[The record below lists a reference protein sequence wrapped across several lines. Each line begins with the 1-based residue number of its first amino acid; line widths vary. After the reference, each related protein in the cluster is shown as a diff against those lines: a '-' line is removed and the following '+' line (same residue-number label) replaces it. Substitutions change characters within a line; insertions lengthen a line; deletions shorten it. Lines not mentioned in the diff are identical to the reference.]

1 MKNILKEIKNDIIS
15 KGDEP
20 NVDNLEQYISQDKI
34 FCIFFYSKLIPDSP
48 SVLSSLKIINTSD
61 NLKLVL
67 CICEESEE
75 DYKAS
80 LAQINNISCI
90 ILKYESKNRDEF
102 INNFNIISLPSMIVL
117 NKFGVPMEMLNKE
130 KIQSLNENDIEG
142 WKNKYIIPNMY
153 KNRLPELGDKLR
165 ISNHQHELVFSDNS
179 MKGYGMSG
187 WICDLCKKHFNYNIS
202 NFFCSLCGFDACD
215 VCINKYRID

>member
-34 FCIFFYSKLIPDSP
+34 FCIFFYSKLIPDSTN
-48 SVLSSLKIINTSD
+48 VLSSLKTINASD
-61 NLKLVL
+61 NIKLVL
-67 CICEESEE
+67 CICEENEE

-80 LAQINNISCI
+80 LEQINNISCI

-102 INNFNIISLPSMIVL
+102 INNYNIISLPSMIVL

-130 KIQSLNENDIEG
+130 RIQSLNENDIEG
-142 WKNKYIIPNMY
+142 WKNKFIIPNMY

-165 ISNHQHELVFSDNS
+165 ISNHQHELVFSDNL
-179 MKGYGMSG
+179 MKAYGTNG
-187 WICDLCKKHFNYNIS
+187 WICDLCKKHFKYNIS

-215 VCINKYRID
+215 ACITKYRID